1 MNLLAVVKNEMN
13 QETKEAQIGDTRKGM
28 GARTGYKINLNN
40 SRALSLGFKR
50 TSSKGFRSG
59 FQWYEPPNRE
69 TTTNRQFI
77 SQIVSC
83 LDETESR
90 KRFWSPRKDSRA
102 RQKMFGENESRRS
115 ERKRDAAGNP
125 RRRMALIGHGTV
137 LGGNLV
143 SGLLFPTPYCR
154 ASRTSASVA

>member
-1 MNLLAVVKNEMN
+1 MNLLAVVKNESRDKGSTDRRHKERN
-13 QETKEAQIGDTRKGM
+13 GSPDRIQDQSEQLSCLEPGFQENI
-28 GARTGYKINLNN
+28 I
-40 SRALSLGFKR
+40 
-50 TSSKGFRSG
+50 KGFRSG